1 LNKTILST
9 IAVLMLT
16 TVALADSSSL
26 QSSSM
31 GLLENQWVK
40 AGINKDSGT
49 FGSGGNTSP
58 GLLFDPTGT
67 GTFNPSYDY
76 LTPGSPF
83 DGQSLKIDGTNYV
96 NNNQGASA
104 ITASGGLVDGT
115 DSLTW
120 TGSVAS
126 WIIENIFTLPDNQPY
141 VDVTTRIT
149 AGSAASSVW
158 YSKFIDPDSQ
168 GMPGD
173 SSATDNVLGYGTIP
187 IDNVVFSEATVS
199 RYALGLYSTDPHVSA
214 GINMWSTQADSY
226 VNADIYGSGTT
237 YGNGDHTIGLSWYWS
252 GVSVGDI
259 LEANYAYIF
268 GPSAFGAASSAVTGG
283 AGGGLDVTGGAGVT
297 DVGSATD
304 AASGGGATPVIT
316 TETVINSALPVL
328 TASITSHTSTVAN
341 GVQTIARELT
351 TTTTTPMV
359 TITYT
364 DGVETSRVAATSVV
378 STAVTYPASFV
389 GRVDQVKI
397 LSTDLQKLRFKAG
410 IVGIHNEAMYLGAG
424 KQLNGDA
431 TLAFGIVRK
440 DDDNKIGVSIENNG
454 LSFAVAKVMSTHQ
467 YSRTIGTFSNS
478 GTAFEDGYEL
488 VVGYSS
494 DKKGLSPVLGLVL
507 GSTTVQAWDE
517 IGSVQSKLAYDEINQ
532 SYNVLTLGMAYNT
545 DKIGVAAS
553 YNTTSEVDLALKV
566 KNLEVSMARDID
578 SSENSFGLGY
588 NIKF

>member
-1 LNKTILST
+1 MNKPILTT

-40 AGINKDSGT
+40 AGINKNSGT

-76 LTPGSPF
+76 LTPGAPF

-120 TGSVAS
+120 TGSVAG

-149 AGSAASSVW
+149 AGSAATNVW

-226 VNADIYGSGTT
+226 VNADIYGSGVT

-268 GPSAFGAASSAVTGG
+268 GPSAFGAASSAVAGG

-297 DVGSATD
+297 DIGSATD
-304 AASGGGATPVIT
+304 AASGGGTPVIT

-328 TASITSHTSTVAN
+328 TASITSHQSSVAN
-341 GVQTIARELT
+341 DVQTISRERT

-364 DGVETSRVAATSVV
+364 NGVETSRVAATSVV
-378 STAVTYPASFV
+378 STAITYPDAFV
-389 GRVDQVKI
+389 GRVDQVKVQSSEI
-397 LSTDLQKLRFKAG
+397 QKLRFKTG
-410 IVGIHNEAMYLGAG
+410 IVGIYNETMYVGAG
-424 KQLNGDA
+424 KELNNGA

-440 DDDNKIGVSIENNG
+440 DDDNKVGLSIEKNG
-454 LSFAVAKVMSTHQ
+454 LSFAVAKVMSTHS
-467 YSRTIGTFSNS
+467 YDRTIGDFSNS
-478 GTAFEDGYEL
+478 GTTSEDGYEL
-488 VVGYSS
+488 ALGYTS
-494 DKKGLSPVLGLVL
+494 DKKGLSPVLGLVI
-507 GSTTVQAWDE
+507 GSTTVAAWE
-517 IGSVQSKLAYDEINQ
+517 ETGSIQSKLSYGEISQ
-532 SYNVLTLGMAYNT
+532 SYNTLTLGMAYNT
-545 DKIGVAAS
+545 DKIGVLAS
-553 YNTTSEVDLALKV
+553 YNTTSELDVSLKV
-566 KNLEVSMARDID
+566 KNLEVGMTRDMD
-578 SSENSFGLGY
+578 SSKNYFGLGY
-588 NIKF
+588 NITF